1 MMKIF
6 SVLLFLIIF
15 TKYTESKS
23 LRRSYLV
30 VKSSDEKK
38 LLYRIQTSTSDI
50 DTIIL
55 VDNPIVANTEDINLV
70 HNHDEN
76 SFFILSIKRIELTTT
91 TTTTKAIRSF
101 LVVKINTNSTSLIH
115 EMTIFYADERKLLYR
130 LKASTSDIDTI
141 VLVNYPARNIV
152 AYVECI

>member
-1 MMKIF
+1 MVI
-6 SVLLFLIIF
+6 L
-15 TKYTESKS
+15 
-23 LRRSYLV
+23 
-30 VKSSDEKK
+30 SSDEKK

-76 SFFILSIKRIELTTT
+76 SFFILSIKRIELTT

-152 AYVECI
+152 AYVEGI

>member
-1 MMKIF
+1 MVI
-6 SVLLFLIIF
+6 L
-15 TKYTESKS
+15 
-23 LRRSYLV
+23 
-30 VKSSDEKK
+30 SSDEKK

-76 SFFILSIKRIELTTT
+76 SFFILSIKRIELTT

>member
-1 MMKIF
+1 MGI
-6 SVLLFLIIF
+6 L
-15 TKYTESKS
+15 
-23 LRRSYLV
+23 
-30 VKSSDEKK
+30 SSDEKK

-76 SFFILSIKRIELTTT
+76 SFFILSIKRIELTT

-152 AYVECI
+152 AYVEGI

>member
-15 TKYTESKS
+15 IKYTESKS

-91 TTTTKAIRSF
+91 TTTKAIRSF

-152 AYVECI
+152 AYVEGI

>member
-55 VDNPIVANTEDINLV
+55 VDNPIVANTEGIWVDKTVNVTFSLYGY
-70 HNHDEN
+70 
-76 SFFILSIKRIELTTT
+76 ELD
-91 TTTTKAIRSF
+91 A
-101 LVVKINTNSTSLIH
+101 
-115 EMTIFYADERKLLYR
+115 
-130 LKASTSDIDTI
+130 
-141 VLVNYPARNIV
+141 
-152 AYVECI
+152 

>member
-91 TTTTKAIRSF
+91 TTTKAIRSF

>member
-55 VDNPIVANTEDINLV
+55 VDNPIVANTEV

-76 SFFILSIKRIELTTT
+76 SFFILSIKRIELTT